1 MLTKG
6 SSPVTPQ
13 KQKRKEE
20 GENVAGVPH
29 ILVVEDQPNTAEML
43 TSYFKTQGYEVTS
56 VGWGKDALAF
66 VEKTVPDL
74 VVLDIRLPD
83 IDGYEVCR
91 HLRTQRRT
99 AQVPIIFLTEK
110 RERSD
115 KLQGLKLG
123 AVDYITK
130 PFDIQELRL
139 RVRNVLRRSNL
150 EQMSHFVT
158 GLPGPSL
165 SEERLQDL
173 LNTSNWAMLSVG
185 LRGLDKFSDVYGFV
199 ARDDVMRAVALML
212 NHVVS
217 ESQDPNAFVG
227 HIDDTNFFVIVV
239 PNKVEQIRKAL
250 AVRLDEAMAFFYP
263 RADWDAGQ
271 KNVAKNLPRLEVAM
285 GVLSPSKGS
294 FSNLADLKR
303 ASLEAQKVD

>member
-1 MLTKG
+1 M
-6 SSPVTPQ
+6 
-13 KQKRKEE
+13 
-20 GENVAGVPH
+20 AGVPH

-43 TSYFKTQGYEVTS
+43 ASYFKTQGYEVTS
-56 VGWGKDALAF
+56 VGWGKDALTF

-83 IDGYEVCR
+83 IDGYEVCKQMR
-91 HLRTQRRT
+91 SHRRT
-99 AQVPIIFLTEK
+99 SQVPIIFLTEK

-115 KLQGLKLG
+115 KLQGLKMG

-150 EQMSHFVT
+150 DQMSHFVT

-165 SEERLQDL
+165 SDERLREL
-173 LNTSNWAMLSVG
+173 LNTSGWTMLSVG
-185 LRGLDKFSDVYGFV
+185 LNGLDAFADVYGFV

-212 NHVVS
+212 GHVVS

-227 HIDDTNFFVIVV
+227 HLDDDNFFVIVV
-239 PNKVEQIRKAL
+239 PEKVKQVQQAL
-250 AVRLDEAMAFFYP
+250 TVRLKEAMAFFYP
-263 RADWDAGQ
+263 RSDWEAGQ
-271 KNVAKNLPRLEVAM
+271 KSSTANLPRLEVKM
-285 GVLSPSKGS
+285 GILAPKSPFTK
-294 FSNLADLKR
+294 LADLKR
-303 ASLEAQKVD
+303 ASIETQQTV

>member
-1 MLTKG
+1 
-6 SSPVTPQ
+6 
-13 KQKRKEE
+13 
-20 GENVAGVPH
+20 VAGVPH

-56 VGWGKDALAF
+56 VGWGKDAIAF

-83 IDGYEVCR
+83 IDGYDVCR
-91 HLRTQRRT
+91 HLRTHRRT

-150 EQMSHFVT
+150 DQMSHFVT

-165 SEERLQDL
+165 SEERLREL
-173 LNTSNWAMLSVG
+173 LSTSNWALLSVG
-185 LRGLDKFSDVYGFV
+185 LRGLDKFADAYGFV

-212 NHVVS
+212 NHVAS
-217 ESQDPNAFVG
+217 ESQDPTTFVG
-227 HIDDTNFFVIVV
+227 HLDDTNFFIIIA
-239 PNKVEQIRKAL
+239 PDKVKQVQQAL
-250 AVRLDEAMAFFYP
+250 TVRLKEAMAFFYP
-263 RADWDAGQ
+263 RSDWEAGQ
-271 KNVAKNLPRLEVAM
+271 KKPDAQLPRLEVAI
-285 GVLSPSKGS
+285 GVLRASDGS
-294 FSNLADLKR
+294 FSKLADLKR
-303 ASLEAQKVD
+303 AGIEAQQAP